1 MHLWSDILRFILS
14 NISIICNDTI
24 LNMNHKQPPG
34 NQVIEGHN
42 IKHNIMTA
50 GVSIV
55 VA

>member
-14 NISIICNDTI
+14 N
-24 LNMNHKQPPG
+24 QG
-34 NQVIEGHN
+34 NKVIEGHN